1 MLSKTTENEDKISLL
16 TYDLVSCIQEGK
28 NAVGRGKESE
38 MNSKREYVIVRNR
51 FKKENKV
58 RNVWRE

>member
-1 MLSKTTENEDKISLL
+1 M
-16 TYDLVSCIQEGK
+16 SCIQEGK

-38 MNSKREYVIVRNR
+38 MNSKREYVIVRDR

-58 RNVWRE
+58 RNGWKE

>member
-1 MLSKTTENEDKISLL
+1 MRIKFRLL

-38 MNSKREYVIVRNR
+38 MNSKREYVIVRDR

-58 RNVWRE
+58 RNGWKE